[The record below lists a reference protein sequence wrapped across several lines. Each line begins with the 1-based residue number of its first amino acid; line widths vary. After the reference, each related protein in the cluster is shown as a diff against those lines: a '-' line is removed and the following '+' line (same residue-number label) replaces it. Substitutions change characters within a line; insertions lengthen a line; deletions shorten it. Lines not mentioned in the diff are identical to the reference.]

1 MTQTHESNSSSHDL
15 KHGLKSRHL
24 TMISIA
30 GVIGGSLFI
39 GSGSVIYSAGPAAI
53 LAYGLGGLLILFI
66 MRMLGEMAVLNPD
79 SGSFSTYADRA
90 IGRWAGFTIG
100 WLYWCSWALLMGW
113 EAYVAGKIL
122 NSWFPLIPIWI
133 YMLAVI
139 TALVLVNLQ
148 NVKNY
153 GEFEFWFALIKVI
166 AIIIFLVIGSLAIL
180 HVWPWAT
187 PSAQGF
193 SNLTSQGFMPN
204 GFSSIITALLGVMFA

>member
-1 MTQTHESNSSSHDL
+1 MEAPKQSAVPDASQGL
-15 KHGLKSRHL
+15 KNGLKSRHL

-39 GSGSVIYSAGPAAI
+39 GSGNVIYSAGPAAV
-53 LAYGLGGLLILFI
+53 LAYAFGGLLILLI

-122 NSWFPLIPIWI
+122 NSWFPFIPIHRYLHI
-133 YMLAVI
+133 LMYLMQLLRFHSVHLLNILRAVEECS
-139 TALVLVNLQ
+139 V
-148 NVKNY
+148 
-153 GEFEFWFALIKVI
+153 
-166 AIIIFLVIGSLAIL
+166 
-180 HVWPWAT
+180 
-187 PSAQGF
+187 
-193 SNLTSQGFMPN
+193 
-204 GFSSIITALLGVMFA
+204 